1 MLSYLN
7 LELCHLI
14 AQGKEDINSETF
26 IPSNSEEFF
35 YEKIIKELN
44 QRKKEKKHL

>member
-26 IPSNSEEFF
+26 IPSNSEEFPT
-35 YEKIIKELN
+35 
-44 QRKKEKKHL
+44 KKSLKN